1 MDFES
6 EKEQIEQRLE
16 LCRQV
21 ALDIEDGRKSRYWK
35 HLERK
40 IKGWLEGEEKHWEL
54 LKMRLIRLSEDVEE
68 RNDCVKKIALLKQIL
83 NINDEIRD
91 EQLMIIGAT
100 MVPLPDTFKR
110 TSNFVGSKPAET
122 QNGR

>member
-1 MDFES
+1 MIENSES

-16 LCRQV
+16 LCRQI

-40 IKGWLEGEEKHWEL
+40 IKGWLEGEEKHWDL
-54 LKMRLIRLSEDVEE
+54 LKSRLIRLPEDVEE

-83 NINDEIRD
+83 AINQEIIDEN
-91 EQLMIIGAT
+91 LTIISA
-100 MVPLPDTFKR
+100 MKFPVEDKFKR
-110 TSNFVGSKPAET
+110 TSNFVGNKP
-122 QNGR
+122 ND